1 MIPGC
6 NRDMKPFLRQIL
18 LSICLGLLI
27 VSCSKTYTKKE
38 IDKLF
43 EPITSKYG
51 IKIVYEIGEDF
62 GPILIGG
69 HQTHFNVAKPIA
81 HPVLA
86 RYPHLLKKA
95 FEKYPVSVIKE
106 YLNAVYFAKELEYN
120 GTRYGGTYDP
130 FRRIVYLVN
139 NGKKSDELAIGI
151 FHHEFSSILLKRH
164 GFYLNPWLEQNL
176 KNFKYSNETKSVVKD
191 IYSVSFY
198 GTDTDYNHGF
208 LDAYSRK
215 SFEDDFN
222 EYARMIFTKPQKL
235 KKIMNQYPRV
245 RGKFL
250 LWLDF
255 YHKIDPIFTEEYLLG
270 EN

>member
-1 MIPGC
+1 
-6 NRDMKPFLRQIL
+6 MKSFLRQII

-27 VSCSKTYTKKE
+27 ASCSKTYTKEE

-69 HQTHFNVAKPIA
+69 HQTHFNMAKPIA
-81 HPVLA
+81 PPVLA
-86 RYPHLLKKA
+86 RYPHLLTKA
-95 FEKYPVSVIKE
+95 FEKYPVSVIKK

-139 NGKKSDELAIGI
+139 NGKKSDDFAIGT

-164 GFYLNPWLEQNL
+164 GFFLNPWLEQNP
-176 KNFKYSNETKSVVKD
+176 KNFKYSNETKSDVKD
-191 IYSVSFY
+191 IYDASFD
-198 GTDTDYNHGF
+198 GTDADYNLGF

-222 EYARMIFTKPQKL
+222 EYSRIIFTRPRRFKI
-235 KKIMNQYPRV
+235 IMNQYHRV
-245 RGKFL
+245 RGKFKI
-250 LWLDF
+250 WQDF

-270 EN
+270 RN